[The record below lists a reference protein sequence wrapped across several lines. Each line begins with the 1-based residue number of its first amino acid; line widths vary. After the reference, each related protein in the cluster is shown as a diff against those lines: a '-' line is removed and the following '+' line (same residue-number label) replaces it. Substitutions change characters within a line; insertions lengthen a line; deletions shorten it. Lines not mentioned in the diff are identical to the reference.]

1 MTRPRLMFLNPIKYN
16 CSLYKQY
23 LRTSSFQ
30 MEMNAKAFLV
40 RTMELVG
47 KKYEDINATVRLA
60 SMGLTVKLVS
70 F

>member
-1 MTRPRLMFLNPIKYN
+1 
-16 CSLYKQY
+16 
-23 LRTSSFQ
+23 